1 MLSPERSTAITKG
14 VECFALVIPAVH
26 GELMRLYSA
35 KAVLAFFTLLFVA
48 PAFSQIP
55 SAPKPLDL
63 LKQKLEQISSSVSA
77 DWGIYIKSLDTGEE
91 IAINADKIM
100 DTMSTIK
107 IPLLVDVY
115 RQVDAGKINTAER
128 FTMKTADKRFG
139 TGVLQNLDAGLS
151 LTFRD
156 ALELM
161 IIQSDNSG
169 TDMAFARAG
178 GPAHVTQTMHEMGL
192 NSITATGTSFDWFR
206 ALAEAGD
213 PAYAKYGPEELFT
226 KGFPDK
232 LTDAEVERFHFDGKH
247 PFGLSNARD
256 MGRLLEMI
264 ATNKAASE
272 KSCKE
277 MMRMMGRQQMR
288 TRIPRF
294 LSDDVDTPHKTGDF
308 PPYIANDVGFIET
321 PSARVVV
328 VFFSAHHR
336 GYYGELEDAIG
347 RMSEQ
352 VWGYFNYRNSQK

>member
-1 MLSPERSTAITKG
+1 MKLRFI
-14 VECFALVIPAVH
+14 
-26 GELMRLYSA
+26 
-35 KAVLAFFTLLFVA
+35 
-48 PAFSQIP
+48 
-55 SAPKPLDL
+55 KPLLVLLLACSAFAQTAVTTKPIDL
-63 LKQKLEQISSSVSA
+63 LKQKLEQISAGVSA

-91 IAINADKIM
+91 IAINADKVM
-100 DTMSTIK
+100 DTMSAIK

-115 RQVDAGKINTAER
+115 RQVDAGKITTADR
-128 FTMKTADKRFG
+128 FAMKTADKRFG
-139 TGVLQNLDAGLS
+139 TGVLRTMDAGLNLS
-151 LTFRD
+151 FRD

-161 IIQSDNSG
+161 IIQSDNSA

-178 GPAHVTQTMHEMGL
+178 GPAHVTQTMHELGL

-213 PAYAKYGPEELFT
+213 PSYAKVGPEELFT

-232 LTDAEVERFHFDGKH
+232 LTDTDVERFHFEGKH
-247 PFGLSNARD
+247 PYGLASARD
-256 MGRLLEMI
+256 MGRLLEMM

-277 MMRMMGRQQMR
+277 MLRFMGQQQMMR

-294 LSDDVDTPHKTGDF
+294 MLDDVETPHKTGDF
-308 PPYIANDVGFIET
+308 PPYIANDVGLIET

-336 GYYGELEDAIG
+336 GYYSELEDAIG

-352 VWGYFNYRNSQK
+352 V

>member
-1 MLSPERSTAITKG
+1 MHAFRQIHSLQVKNLMRFKS
-14 VECFALVIPAVH
+14 VALVLALLLLALPT
-26 GELMRLYSA
+26 SA
-35 KAVLAFFTLLFVA
+35 QNA
-48 PAFSQIP
+48 PA
-55 SAPKPLDL
+55 AKPIDL
-63 LKQKLEQISSSVSA
+63 LKQKLEQISAGVSA

-91 IAINADKIM
+91 IAINADKTM
-100 DTMSTIK
+100 DTMSAIK

-115 RQVDAGKINTAER
+115 RQVDGGKINTADR

-139 TGVLQNLDAGLS
+139 TGVLRTLDAGLNMS
-151 LTFRD
+151 FRD

-161 IIQSDNSG
+161 IIQSDNSA

-178 GPAHVTQTMHEMGL
+178 GPAHVTQTMREMGL

-213 PAYAKYGPEELFT
+213 PAYAKFGPEELFT

-232 LTDAEVERFHFDGKH
+232 LTYTNVERFHFEGKN
-247 PFGLSNARD
+247 PFGLASARD
-256 MGRLLEMI
+256 MGKLLDMM

-277 MMRMMGRQQMR
+277 MLRMMAQQQMR

-294 LSDDVDTPHKTGDF
+294 MLDDVETPHKTGDF
-308 PPYIANDVGFIET
+308 PPYIANDVGLIET
-321 PSARVVV
+321 PAGRVVV

-336 GYYGELEDAIG
+336 GYYSELEDAIG

-352 VWGYFNYRNSQK
+352 VWGYFNYREKGK

>member
-1 MLSPERSTAITKG
+1 MMRSA
-14 VECFALVIPAVH
+14 
-26 GELMRLYSA
+26 A
-35 KAVLAFFTLLFVA
+35 KALYIFLAVLLAL
-48 PAFSQIP
+48 PAFSQTP
-55 SAPKPLDL
+55 TATKPIDQLR
-63 LKQKLEQISSSVSA
+63 QKMEQISAGVSA
-77 DWGIYIKSLDTGEE
+77 DWGIYVKSLDTGEE
-91 IAINADKIM
+91 IAINADKVM

-107 IPLLVDVY
+107 IPLIVDVY
-115 RQVDAGKINTAER
+115 RQVDAGKINTSER
-128 FTMKTADKRFG
+128 FAMKTADKRFG
-139 TGVLQNLDAGLS
+139 TGVLRTLDPGLG

-178 GPAHVTQTMHEMGL
+178 GPAHVTQTMHELGL
-192 NSITATGTSFDWFR
+192 NSIIATGTSFDWFR

-232 LTDAEVERFHFDGKH
+232 LTDEEVERFHFEGKH
-247 PFGLSNARD
+247 PFGLSSARD

-277 MMRMMGRQQMR
+277 MLRMMGQQQMR

-294 LSDDVDTPHKTGDF
+294 MSDDVETPHKTGDF
-308 PPYIANDVGFIET
+308 PPFIANDVGFIET

-336 GYYGELEDAIG
+336 GYYQELEDAIG

-352 VWGYFNYRNSQK
+352 VWAYFNYREKRLQ

>member
-1 MLSPERSTAITKG
+1 MRAAKVVLIFLPLLLVLPALAQSPTNS
-14 VECFALVIPAVH
+14 
-26 GELMRLYSA
+26 
-35 KAVLAFFTLLFVA
+35 
-48 PAFSQIP
+48 
-55 SAPKPLDL
+55 KPIDL
-63 LKQKLEQISSSVSA
+63 LKQKLEQISAGVSA

-91 IAINADKIM
+91 IAINADKVM

-107 IPLLVDVY
+107 IPLMVDVY
-115 RQVDAGKINTAER
+115 RQVDAGKINTADR
-128 FTMKTADKRFG
+128 FAMKTADKRFG
-139 TGVLQNLDAGLS
+139 TGVLQTLDPGLS

-178 GPAHVTQTMHEMGL
+178 GPAHVTQTMHELGL
-192 NSITATGTSFDWFR
+192 NSITATGTSFEWFR
-206 ALAEAGD
+206 ALGEAGD

-232 LTDAEVERFHFDGKH
+232 LTNAEVERFHFEGKH
-247 PFGLSNARD
+247 PYGLSSARD
-256 MGRLLEMI
+256 MGKLLEMI

-272 KSCKE
+272 RSCKE
-277 MMRMMGRQQMR
+277 MLRMMAQQQMR

-294 LSDDVDTPHKTGDF
+294 MSDDVETPHKTGDF
-308 PPYIANDVGFIET
+308 PPYIANDVGLIET

-336 GYYGELEDAIG
+336 GYYQELEDAIG

-352 VWGYFNYRNSQK
+352 VWAYFSYRGKQNSSQTL